1 MENGILIEYERRD
14 ERLYLDL
21 KTKNGEHVPHHE
33 LLTVITG
40 ALGMVI
46 RMSGEAGHR
55 TEGEIFRQVMNH
67 LTNEFVNPDSFKDLE
82 IKQ

>member
-1 MENGILIEYERRD
+1 
-14 ERLYLDL
+14 
-21 KTKNGEHVPHHE
+21 
-33 LLTVITG
+33 
-40 ALGMVI
+40 MVI

>member
-14 ERLYLDL
+14 GRLYLDL
-21 KTKNGEHVPHHE
+21 KTKNGEHVPHPE
-33 LLTVITG
+33 LLSVITG

-46 RMSGEAGHR
+46 RMSGESGHR
-55 TEGEIFRQVMNH
+55 TEGEIFRHVMDH

-82 IKQ
+82 IKR